1 MRKGVLIGG
10 AAGLLVLA
18 LVFAVGV
25 WTGSSGAPEPVAVG
39 AAGAAVSPAATLPGV
54 KEQGR
59 DLAMAGA
66 PASQAPGQAASA
78 VVAPASGMNSQER
91 RRRLTEVRA
100 RFATLTAQ
108 GPDASPTEVIAA
120 LNELES
126 LSQGELDPRYF
137 QALRVMLEGS
147 AKVQSLN
154 RELKTISNSL
164 DPKDVAR
171 RRVILEEL
179 PRVSEAMSVAAA
191 NVQTYARRATPAGK
205 AQ

>member
-10 AAGLLVLA
+10 AAGLLALA

-25 WTGSSGAPEPVAVG
+25 WTGSTHAPEPVTAP
-39 AAGAAVSPAATLPGV
+39 AAGTVASPAASASGV
-54 KEQGR
+54 KGPTLNR
-59 DLAMAGA
+59 DVAVPGA
-66 PASQAPGQAASA
+66 QASVEAASA

-100 RFATLTAQ
+100 RFAALTAQ

-147 AKVQSLN
+147 AKVQALN

>member
-10 AAGLLVLA
+10 AAGLLALA

-25 WTGSSGAPEPVAVG
+25 WTWSSHAPEPVTAP
-39 AAGAAVSPAATLPGV
+39 AAGTVASPAASASGV
-54 KEQGR
+54 KGPTLNR
-59 DLAMAGA
+59 DVAVPGA
-66 PASQAPGQAASA
+66 QASVEAASA

-100 RFATLTAQ
+100 RFAALTAQ

-147 AKVQSLN
+147 AKVQALN